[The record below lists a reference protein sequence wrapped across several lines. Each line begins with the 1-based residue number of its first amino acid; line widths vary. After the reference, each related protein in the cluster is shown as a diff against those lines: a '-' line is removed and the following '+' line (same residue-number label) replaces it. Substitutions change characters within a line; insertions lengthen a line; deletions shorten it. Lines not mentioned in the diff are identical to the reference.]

1 MKGAKWEVKKE
12 VKKEVKVEVNRDK
25 CGNALTHPSVT
36 S

>member
-1 MKGAKWEVKKE
+1 MKGAKWE